1 MTDPAGNSGT
11 DELVDEPGRAEVLD
25 SERVFEGRIWD
36 VRRDRLRF
44 RDHEL
49 VREYI
54 DHPGAV
60 AILAIDEDERVVVI
74 RQYRHPIGGRDWE
87 LPAGLLDVEG
97 EEPLLAAHRELAEEV
112 DLAAS
117 EWTELMT
124 IATSPG
130 GSSELITIYEARGL
144 SPVPAFLRSEEEAEL
159 EVRWVELDEI
169 VDAAFAGRIRNGI
182 LITAALA
189 AHARRR

>member
-74 RQYRHPIGGRDWE
+74 RQYRHPIGARDWE

-189 AHARRR
+189 AYARRR

>member
-74 RQYRHPIGGRDWE
+74 RQYRHPIGARDWE
-87 LPAGLLDVEG
+87 LPAGLLDIEG

-189 AHARRR
+189 AYARRR